1 MFNHVELEALAR
13 HRRDEAYREAE
24 ARQRVRQAKR
34 QIDRRETHRSSMTRS
49 DARWRSLWQ
58 RAERSWLQRFRA
70 WVGGIAAGDAGS
82 LGHSA

>member
-1 MFNHVELEALAR
+1 MFNHVELEAMAR
-13 HRRDEAYREAE
+13 HRREEAYREAE

-49 DARWRSLWQ
+49 DARWRTLWE
-58 RAERSWLQRFRA
+58 RTERSWVLRFRA
-70 WVGGIAAGDAGS
+70 WIGAIAAGDAGS